1 MHVSNALLNGKQ
13 SFMEGCGPLE
23 GTHRE
28 NHRRTRLQVGD
39 RSSIADLGTLDAEFV
54 GVTVDALAGGALVG
68 ESVGKRAVAI
78 HWDTWNASEF
88 PVDIRDAAFAC
99 GEVRMLAGLVG
110 VFGKEQRA
118 WEALSTKAVGVME
131 LQGRMQ
137 RQANGAERSAISE
150 TINGRCGGLSE
161 RNSGNAPV
169 TGSRFGDR
177 PCVRGGISREMGG
190 KVVESKDGLARKRT
204 ERRDIVRRERLRV
217 FGEHNGSLC
226 GSNGGGDTGSRA
238 PDAFFLFCCRAIGW
252 FLVGATLH
260 AQRAIGIAL
269 WLTGVVG
276 AICDGGALMVF
287 VHPGG
292 EVRDIKGN
300 GFAQTRNLFLERAHR
315 RGQEGIQERAVAGA
329 QCLAEPGLARQG
341 VFDITAGG
349 LAGITH
355 EAKAQC
361 ENQQGMASQ
370 QAAQVCGGKHA
381 FADAHEKSVE
391 GGGFWMRRAPA
402 SRTLGLPWFHDR
414 PIEEGEEGPRVQNE
428 WVMITQGS
436 DGGLVKEGRCRYQST
451 GLLLVR

>member
-1 MHVSNALLNGKQ
+1 MTNARTFNASLFGKRVDPLTT
-13 SFMEGCGPLE
+13 GPLIGE
-23 GTHRE
+23 STEERA
-28 NHRRTRLQVGD
+28 
-39 RSSIADLGTLDAEFV
+39 IAIESDPLDA
-54 GVTVDALAGGALVG
+54 AQLP
-68 ESVGKRAVAI
+68 I
-78 HWDTWNASEF
+78 
-88 PVDIRDAAFAC
+88 DILDAAFAF
-99 GEVRMLAGLVG
+99 GEWYVFAGLSSG
-110 VFGKEQRA
+110 LWKEQRA
-118 WEALSTKAVGVME
+118 LEALSTKAVGVME

-150 TINGRCGGLSE
+150 TIKGRCGGLSE

-190 KVVESKDGLARKRT
+190 KVVESKDCLARKRT
-204 ERRDIVRRERLRV
+204 ERRDIVRSERLRV
-217 FGEHNGSLC
+217 FGEHNGSLF
-226 GSNGGGDTGSRA
+226 GDNGGGDTGSRA
-238 PDAFFLFCCRAIGW
+238 PDAFFLFFCRAIGW

-276 AICDGGALMVF
+276 AIFDGGALIVF
-287 VHPGG
+287 LHPGG

-300 GFAQTRNLFLERAHR
+300 GFAQTRNLFLERAHS

-329 QCLAEPGLARQG
+329 QCLAEPVLARQG
-341 VFDITAGG
+341 VFDIKAVG
-349 LAGITH
+349 LAGIKH

-370 QAAQVCGGKHA
+370 KAAQLCGGKHA
-381 FADAHEKSVE
+381 FADANEKSFE

-402 SRTLGLPWFHDR
+402 SRTLGLPLFNDR

-428 WVMITQGS
+428 WVMIKQGS